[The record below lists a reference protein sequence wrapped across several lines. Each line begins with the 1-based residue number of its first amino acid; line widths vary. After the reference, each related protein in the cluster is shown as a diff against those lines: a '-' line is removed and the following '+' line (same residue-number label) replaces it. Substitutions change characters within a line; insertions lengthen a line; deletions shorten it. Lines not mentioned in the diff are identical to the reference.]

1 MMESRISALVDG
13 ELEQEEASALLAAVK
28 KEPGLRQE
36 WQHFHLIGDAL
47 RQTPPLSPDFSARF
61 AAQLEKEPTVLAPRR
76 FPQPRR
82 PLIALSAAASVAAV
96 SLVAWVALQF
106 NTAGSGPAVQAT
118 VAEAS
123 PASAAPAVNVSSYL
137 IAHQEYSRAAQ
148 ETSSYQRASLEKPRG
163 GSR

>member
-28 KEPGLRQE
+28 EQPGLQQE

-61 AAQLEKEPTVLAPRR
+61 AAQLAKEPTVLAPRR
-76 FPQPRR
+76 FPQSRR

-106 NTAGSGPAVQAT
+106 NTAGSGLAVQAT

-123 PASAAPAVNVSSYL
+123 PASAAPVNVSSYL
-137 IAHQEYSRAAQ
+137 LAHQEYSHAAQ
-148 ETSSYQRASLEKPRG
+148 EMSAYQRASLEKPRD